1 MQTSFITPK
10 LILLTALSFV
20 ICHLS
25 SSPARAQVGTW
36 HNYLAYYDVQQ
47 IQDAGDNLFV
57 MASNDLYQYNKN
69 DQSII
74 TYDKVNG
81 LSDTHIALIRWCKKA
96 KRLIAV
102 YSNANIDLVET
113 NTNVINISDLYTKA
127 ITGDKTVNSIAIND
141 QYAYLACGFGI
152 VKINVKEAEISE
164 SYMLGFSVS
173 AIAFDSQNI
182 YAQSAAGIWKG
193 ALADNLIDKANW
205 HLTTNAP
212 SFQQDNS
219 DYDNN
224 ITLVKTLQPGG
235 PKKNYTG
242 FLRYTNNQLY
252 TCGGITGGDFN
263 PHIDGYIQVM
273 NNHDWSFFQD
283 RLDTIT
289 GHSYIDLASI
299 DVDPRDPTH
308 VYASGRIGLYEFKN
322 GKFYKE
328 YNYDNSPLESNANI
342 DQPSKNY
349 TMVETVKYDSNGH
362 LWLLNSASKNT
373 SLFEITPEGE
383 WTSHHHEAFMNSSK
397 RSYDNMVNA
406 IFTSTGMIWFCN
418 DRFIE
423 PALLCY
429 QPSTGGAMAYKNFVN
444 QDGTISGTVSGVT
457 SVAEDKNGNI
467 WIGTNIGPFML
478 EQSQWYEP
486 NPYFTQVKV
495 PRNDGTNYA
504 DYLLAGIEITSI
516 AIDGGGRKWFGTNN
530 NGVYLISADNM
541 TQLQH
546 FTADNSPLLNNTVL
560 SIAINQTTGE
570 VFFGT
575 ESGLCSYISDATETN
590 TEMTKDNVWAY
601 PNPVNPGYTGPITI
615 TGLTYNAD
623 VKILSSNGAVVNE
636 GRSNGGTYIWD
647 GCDKKGNRVASGVY
661 MVATATSSGEKGTV
675 CKIAIVN

>member
-1 MQTSFITPK
+1 MRKVVIA
-10 LILLTALSFV
+10 LLLSIVNCQLSF
-20 ICHLS
+20 
-25 SSPARAQVGTW
+25 AQIGTW
-36 HNYLAYYDVQQ
+36 RNYLAYYDIQQ

-69 DQSII
+69 DQSIV

-81 LSDTHIALIRWCKKA
+81 LSDTHITLIRWCQQA

-102 YSNANIDLVET
+102 YGNTNIDLIET
-113 NTNVINISDLYTKA
+113 NGNVINISDIYSKA
-127 ITGDKTVNSIAIND
+127 ITGDKTVYNITING

-152 VKINVKEAEISE
+152 VKVNMKQAEISE

-173 AIAFDSQNI
+173 AIAFDSNNI

-193 ALADNLIDKANW
+193 SLADNLIDKSNW
-205 HLTTNAP
+205 HLTDNAP

-224 ITLVKTLQPGG
+224 IALVKTLKPGG
-235 PKKNYTG
+235 PRYNHAG
-242 FLRYTNNQLY
+242 FLRYTNKQLY

-273 NNHDWSFFQD
+273 DHDDWSFFQD
-283 RLDTIT
+283 HLDTIT
-289 GHSYIDLASI
+289 GHSYLDLATLDI
-299 DVDPRDPTH
+299 DPKDPTH
-308 VYASGRIGLYEFKN
+308 VFAGGRIGLYEFKN

-328 YNYDNSPLESNANI
+328 YNYDNSDLESNANI
-342 DQPSKNY
+342 GSPSKNY
-349 TMVETVKYDSNGH
+349 TMVETVRFDSNGH
-362 LWLLNSASKNT
+362 LWLLNSASTTT

-383 WTSHHHEAFMNSSK
+383 WISHHHEAFMNSSN

-406 IFTSTGMIWFCN
+406 MFSSSGMLWFSN

-429 QPSTGGAMAYKNFVN
+429 QPSTGTAMAYKSFVN
-444 QDGTISGTVSGVT
+444 QDGTISGTVYNVGAI
-457 SVAEDKNGNI
+457 AEDKDGNI
-467 WIGTNIGPFML
+467 WVGTNIGPFML
-478 EQSQWYEP
+478 ERSQWYET

-516 AIDGGGRKWFGTNN
+516 AIDGGGRKWFGTNG

-546 FTADNSPLLNNTVL
+546 FTSDNSALLSNSVL
-560 SIAINQTTGE
+560 SISIDQVSGE

-575 ESGLCSYISDATETN
+575 ENGLCSYISDATETN

-601 PNPVNPGYTGPITI
+601 PNPVTPGYTGLITI
-615 TGLTYNAD
+615 TGLTYDAD
-623 VKILSSNGAVVNE
+623 VKILSSNGAVINE
-636 GRSNGGTYIWD
+636 GRSNGGTYTWD
-647 GCDKKGNRVASGVY
+647 GCDKQGRRVASGIY

>member
-1 MQTSFITPK
+1 MQTSFITTK

-25 SSPARAQVGTW
+25 CSPARAQVGTW

-69 DQSII
+69 DQSIT

-164 SYMLGFSVS
+164 NYMLGFSVS

-193 ALADNLIDKANW
+193 ALADNLIDKSNW

-224 ITLVKTLQPGG
+224 IALVKTLKPGG
-235 PKKNYTG
+235 PRYNYFG
-242 FLRYTNNQLY
+242 FMRFHNNKLY
-252 TCGGITGGDFN
+252 TCNGDFDHSSGIQILKDN
-263 PHIDGYIQVM
+263 QWEIYQNEGISDVTGVSYQGAYCFDIDPSDES
-273 NNHDWSFFQD
+273 HLF
-283 RLDTIT
+283 T
-289 GHSYIDLASI
+289 GS
-299 DVDPRDPTH
+299 RN
-308 VYASGRIGLYEFKN
+308 GLYEFRN
-322 GKFYKE
+322 GIFVKY
-328 YNYDNSPLESNANI
+328 YDKSNSPIEPFDGVNKDYQLVTGTKF
-342 DQPSKNY
+342 DQQGNF
-349 TMVETVKYDSNGH
+349 
-362 LWLLNSASKNT
+362 WLLNSQAPTASLIKLSNGEFFKYNKKELMKLNDGGFNNK
-373 SLFEITPEGE
+373 SNGDMSNIIIDSNGKMWFVNNNWFLPAFYQYKMDQDVIIAYEEI
-383 WTSHHHEAFMNSSK
+383 
-397 RSYDNMVNA
+397 
-406 IFTSTGMIWFCN
+406 
-418 DRFIE
+418 
-423 PALLCY
+423 
-429 QPSTGGAMAYKNFVN
+429 VN
-444 QDGTISGTVSGVT
+444 QDGTKFTMKEGIRCI
-457 SVAEDKNGNI
+457 AEDLNHNI
-467 WIGTNIGPFML
+467 WVGTCVGPVML
-478 EQSQWYEP
+478 ESSEIESGGKT
-486 NPYFTQVKV
+486 FTQIKV

-504 DYLLAGIEITSI
+504 DYLLAGIDITSI
-516 AIDGGGRKWFGTNN
+516 AIDGGGRKWFGTKN
-530 NGVYLISADNM
+530 NGVYLISADNLE
-541 TQLQH
+541 QLQH
-546 FTADNSPLLNNTVL
+546 FTIENSSLLSNYIR
-560 SIAINQTTGE
+560 SIVINPTTGE

-575 ESGLCSYISDATETN
+575 ENGLCSYVSDATETN

-601 PNPVNPGYTGPITI
+601 PNPVSPDYTGPITI

-623 VKILSSNGAVVNE
+623 VKIMASNGAIANE

-647 GCDKKGNRVASGVY
+647 GCDQKGRRVASGVY

-675 CKIAIVN
+675 CKIAILN

>member
-1 MQTSFITPK
+1 MGNCKHQVIKVKWF
-10 LILLTALSFV
+10 LLFCLFTFLP
-20 ICHLS
+20 IN
-25 SSPARAQVGTW
+25 AQVGTW
-36 HNYLAYYDVQQ
+36 RNYLSYYDIQQ
-47 IQDAGDNLFV
+47 IQDADDNLFV

-69 DQSII
+69 DQSIT

-113 NTNVINISDLYTKA
+113 NGNIINISDLYSKA
-127 ITGDKTVNSIAIND
+127 ITGDKTVNSIAING

-152 VKINVKEAEISE
+152 VKINVKQAEISE

-173 AIAFDSQNI
+173 AIAFDTDNI
-182 YAQSAAGIWKG
+182 YAQSATGIWKG
-193 ALADNLIDKANW
+193 SLADNLIDKANW

-224 ITLVKTLQPGG
+224 IALVKTLKPGG
-235 PKKNYTG
+235 PKHNYAG

-299 DVDPRDPTH
+299 DVDPKDPSH

-362 LWLLNSASKNT
+362 LWLLNSASKTT

-383 WTSHHHEAFMNSSK
+383 WISHHHEAFMNSGE

-406 IFTSTGMIWFCN
+406 IISSTGMIWFCN

-457 SVAEDKNGNI
+457 SVAEDKDGNI

-478 EQSQWYEP
+478 ERSQWYEP

-504 DYLLAGIEITSI
+504 DYLLAGLEITSI

-546 FTADNSPLLNNTVL
+546 FTAENSPLLNNTVL

-575 ESGLCSYISDATETN
+575 ESGLCSFISDATETN

>member
-25 SSPARAQVGTW
+25 CSPARAQVGTW

-81 LSDTHIALIRWCKKA
+81 LSDTHIALIQWCKKA

-127 ITGDKTVNSIAIND
+127 ITGDKTVNSIAING

-152 VKINVKEAEISE
+152 VKINVKQAEISE

-173 AIAFDSQNI
+173 AIAFDTDNI
-182 YAQSAAGIWKG
+182 YAQSATGIWKG
-193 ALADNLIDKANW
+193 ALADNLIDKSNW

-224 ITLVKTLQPGG
+224 IALVKTLKPGG
-235 PKKNYTG
+235 PKHNYFG
-242 FLRYTNNQLY
+242 FLRFKHEQLY
-252 TCGGITGGDFN
+252 TCGGGFSIDGELNRDATIQILNNGEWTCLQDNIAEITG
-263 PHIDGYIQVM
+263 
-273 NNHDWSFFQD
+273 W
-283 RLDTIT
+283 R
-289 GHSYIDLASI
+289 YIDMLV
-299 DVDPRDPTH
+299 VDADPNDPNHIFGGGET
-308 VYASGRIGLYEFKN
+308 GLYEFQN
-322 GKFYKE
+322 GSLLTAH
-328 YNYDNSPLESNANI
+328 NIDNSPLESNIGNLKDYVFIEGMTFDEDGNLWITNI
-342 DQPSKNY
+342 GAPTQSLLEY
-349 TMVETVKYDSNGH
+349 TKDKKWIPHQDDNFYIDKDGLSLYGLKSLCIDSNNL
-362 LWLLNSASKNT
+362 LWLVNY
-373 SLFEITPEGE
+373 
-383 WTSHHHEAFMNSSK
+383 HHIKPSFYC
-397 RSYDNMVNA
+397 YDMVNKKV
-406 IFTSTGMIWFCN
+406 ISSF
-418 DRFIE
+418 D
-423 PALLCY
+423 
-429 QPSTGGAMAYKNFVN
+429 KFVN
-444 QDGTISGTVSGVT
+444 QDGTSLGEQCFPRHIC
-457 SVAEDKNGNI
+457 EDKDGNM
-467 WIGTNIGPFML
+467 WIATTTGPLVLEKANIYTSNSNL
-478 EQSQWYEP
+478 V
-486 NPYFTQVKV
+486 QVKV

-504 DYLLAGIEITSI
+504 DYLLNNVNTSCI
-516 AIDGGGRKWFGTNN
+516 VIDGGNRKWIGTIG
-530 NGVYLISADNM
+530 NGIYLISADNM
-541 TQLQH
+541 TEIHH
-546 FTADNSPLLNNTVL
+546 FTVENSPILSNNVESL
-560 SIAINQTTGE
+560 AINPKTGE
-570 VFFGT
+570 LYIGT
-575 ESGLCSYISDATETN
+575 DQGLCSYVTDATETN
-590 TEMTKDNVWAY
+590 TEMTKDNIWAY

-647 GCDKKGNRVASGVY
+647 GCDKQGRRVASGVY
-661 MVATATSSGEKGTV
+661 MVAIATKDGEKGVVT
-675 CKIAIVN
+675 KIAIIN